1 MLPGGRHTLTSTS
14 SPVNVFQTHCWDTF
28 NPAEYTNAEYNP
40 MEPGSY
46 SWPLPGETDDHMSR
60 FYVSRTMTSPPADP
74 ECDGFVPVEQPEAEA
89 DESQVGGVGRGA
101 TGLIEYGNGC
111 WRRNML
117 LSNRQ

>member
-1 MLPGGRHTLTSTS
+1 M
-14 SPVNVFQTHCWDTF
+14 FQTHCWDTF

-74 ECDGFVPVEQPEAEA
+74 ECDDFVPAEQPAA
-89 DESQVGGVGRGA
+89 DESQVGVG
-101 TGLIEYGNGC
+101 
-111 WRRNML
+111 WRE
-117 LSNRQ
+117 